1 MTTKCYSV
9 CVEDTSV
16 PVVIMYVYHYGH
28 VGATQSLG
36 RFGVAVRF
44 IDS

>member
-1 MTTKCYSV
+1 MTGKTKRISI
-9 CVEDTSV
+9 EDTSV
-16 PVVIMYVYHYGH
+16 PVVILYVYHYGH